1 MVHWIGNHRDG
12 AANVSAA
19 DTPVP
24 AMPSSDACEPP
35 TENLET
41 KCNTKSGDIG
51 YSVTTMRKKKS
62 PSTRRRDK
70 RRCLL
75 WLQGKR
81 KKFSIPESSS
91 TSTSN
96 SIQSKPFNES
106 PAPKSVT
113 RKEGPPPEEVH
124 DISSSPAIEHSHL
137 VMLTPV
143 DRQAESIS
151 NDHEEEDDTADAS
164 RPNQEYAHKEQQF
177 QRALNVA
184 LKVGDRVL
192 VKNNDPPGDTGKS
205 PGFYEAKVHVIM
217 KEIGVCPW
225 SRKSGINYKLRPEDE
240 DYVTRTRCRT
250 ELFPCDFEK

>member
-151 NDHEEEDDTADAS
+151 NDHEEEDGSADTS
-164 RPNQEYAHKEQQF
+164 IQKYARKEQQF

-184 LKVGDRVL
+184 LKVGSRVL
-192 VKNNDPPGDTGKS
+192 IKDYPPGCPGKS
-205 PGFYEAKVHVIM
+205 QGIEARVHVIT
-217 KEIGVCPW
+217 KEKGVNPRIVSVIICFD
-225 SRKSGINYKLRPEDE
+225 RKITTDQG
-240 DYVTRTRCRT
+240 
-250 ELFPCDFEK
+250 